1 MFTLDCIRLDCIPR
15 RMPHSN
21 SLSSLATL
29 HSTLGYPSTPDTFA
43 RLLLNIRPITPNSF
57 TLTRLPLHAGSTTR
71 QMKGRICRT
80 GGRVH
85 GGRVGQVG
93 EYTVGEGG
101 IWLVNIG

>member
-1 MFTLDCIRLDCIPR
+1 M
-15 RMPHSN
+15 
-21 SLSSLATL
+21 
-29 HSTLGYPSTPDTFA
+29 
-43 RLLLNIRPITPNSF
+43 
-57 TLTRLPLHAGSTTR
+57 R

-85 GGRVGQVG
+85 GGRGWDRWENTQQERVGQVG